1 MWYYGQF
8 ELFRAMHE
16 VRPYRLVLALIRVG
30 DDSVRELNRV
40 LNVEQ
45 AKGGCLCTLRYIIL
59 CGSTEDEEEASI
71 MVLSTRMLHRFGS
84 GSGR

>member
-40 LNVEQ
+40 LDVEE
-45 AKGGCLCTLRYIIL
+45 AKEGLPLHIEIRYTLREY
-59 CGSTEDEEEASI
+59 
-71 MVLSTRMLHRFGS
+71 
-84 GSGR
+84 